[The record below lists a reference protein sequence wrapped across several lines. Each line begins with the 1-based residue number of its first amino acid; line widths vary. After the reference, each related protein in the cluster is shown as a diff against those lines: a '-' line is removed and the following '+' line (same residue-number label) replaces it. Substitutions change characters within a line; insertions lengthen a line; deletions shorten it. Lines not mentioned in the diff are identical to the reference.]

1 MDQPIKVLLVDDHDL
16 AREGLRRVLDIE
28 PDIQVVG
35 EATDGEQVAGMVQS
49 LSPDV
54 VLMDI
59 KMPSINGI
67 EATRQLKG
75 SRLNVKVI
83 VLSFIDEYLPQAI
96 EAGAEGYLT
105 KDVKRD
111 ELVGAIHR
119 VHRGELVLG
128 GSLMTN
134 PKVGENIV
142 KRLQEVTM
150 GPVGNGIETVHGMAE
165 SGNITDVQRALG
177 IRSTAVGKAPRS
189 ESIDWHNR
197 TNDATTTILISDVQG
212 STTLTERLGDN
223 QAHEIMQVHNALV
236 REQVS
241 SYGGFEVKSMGDSF
255 MLAFFSARRAVQCAI
270 DIQRAFSA
278 HNDTHPEEPILVRIG
293 LHTGETIREADDF
306 YGKNVI
312 LAYRIADQA
321 KGGQIL
327 VSSLLREL
335 TQSAGDIRF
344 GRAVHVELKG
354 LKGSHEIYQVNWQ

>member
-16 AREGLRRVLDIE
+16 AREGLRRVLDME
-28 PDIQVVG
+28 PDMQVVG
-35 EATDGEQVAGMVQS
+35 EATDGEEVVDKVQC
-49 LSPDV
+49 LLPDV
-54 VLMDI
+54 ILMDI

-67 EATRQLKG
+67 EATRLLKG
-75 SRLNVKVI
+75 SGLSVKVI

-111 ELVGAIHR
+111 ELVGAIRR
-119 VHRGELVLG
+119 VHKGELVLG
-128 GSLMTN
+128 GSLMSN

-142 KRLQEVTM
+142 KRLQQVTL

-165 SGNITDVQRALG
+165 SGNISDVQRALG
-177 IRSTAVGKAPRS
+177 IRPTAMGRARPS
-189 ESIDWHNR
+189 DSIDRYNR

-223 QAHEIMQVHNALV
+223 RAQEVMHVHNALV

-270 DIQRAFSA
+270 EIQRAFSTY
-278 HNDTHPEEPILVRIG
+278 NDQQPEEPILVRIG

-321 KGGQIL
+321 QGGQIL

-354 LKGSHEIYQVNWQ
+354 LKGTHEIYQVDWQ